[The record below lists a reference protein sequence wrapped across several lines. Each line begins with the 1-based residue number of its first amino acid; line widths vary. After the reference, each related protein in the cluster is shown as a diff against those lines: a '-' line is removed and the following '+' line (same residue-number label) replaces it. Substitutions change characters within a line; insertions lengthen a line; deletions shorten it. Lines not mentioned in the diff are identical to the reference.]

1 MNQSLLGKRTR
12 DGEPLTPNTPEENL
26 SPTKVNTV
34 KTQSTLSS
42 FISGAPKRM
51 LYKRNEWHPDSLW
64 RDLSIEPSLLE
75 DKQSIF
81 DIIMPWVDE
90 LRQEEAAK

>member
-1 MNQSLLGKRTR
+1 M
-12 DGEPLTPNTPEENL
+12 
-26 SPTKVNTV
+26 
-34 KTQSTLSS
+34 
-42 FISGAPKRM
+42 I
-51 LYKRNEWHPDSLW
+51 YKRNEWHPDSLW

-90 LRQEEAAK
+90 QRQEEAAKEVEVKKSGKKD